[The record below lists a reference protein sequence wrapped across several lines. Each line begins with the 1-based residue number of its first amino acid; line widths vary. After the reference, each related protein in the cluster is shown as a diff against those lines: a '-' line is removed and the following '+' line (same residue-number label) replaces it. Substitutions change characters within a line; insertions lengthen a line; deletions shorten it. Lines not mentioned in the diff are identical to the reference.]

1 MGTGREGAERLRD
14 SPWAAVPGLAGC
26 RCPLRS
32 HFAGSLPGSPWGKA
46 KGEGCARPEQPPVPT
61 GCPYLLDSGQAL
73 ELGAGE
79 VLLLERGRLQ
89 HEVLLLCRVHLL
101 QVLRCCV
108 GLPVQR
114 LLDHLW
120 GGNVAL
126 GCATTPPAPPNPA
139 VPPSP
144 IPARSG
150 GRGCRCRRRSGAR
163 AGAWLQCWQA
173 LGPCHRRCWR
183 EPGLGAAHSPWRG
196 QGGMEGVGQTRAVGE
211 EQSEGVP
218 LAPRVQMRNG
228 GLESQRRRR
237 VGWRKNDGT
246 LCGSS
251 SSTNWGSAPQRK

>member
-1 MGTGREGAERLRD
+1 MLAQVGTGREGAERLRD

-46 KGEGCARPEQPPVPT
+46 EGEGCARPEQPPVPT
-61 GCPYLLDSGQAL
+61 GCPYLLDGGQAL

-101 QVLRCCV
+101 QVLRCRV

-126 GCATTPPAPPNPA
+126 GCATTPPGTPPTLQCPPAPYLHGLA
-139 VPPSP
+139 VGDAAVDGDLGPGR
-144 IPARSG
+144 A
-150 GRGCRCRRRSGAR
+150 RGCS
-163 AGAWLQCWQA
+163 AG
-173 LGPCHRRCWR
+173 RCW
-183 EPGLGAAHSPWRG
+183 GCATGAAGGSRG
-196 QGGMEGVGQTRAVGE
+196 WELLILHGGVEA
-211 EQSEGVP
+211 
-218 LAPRVQMRNG
+218 
-228 GLESQRRRR
+228 
-237 VGWRKNDGT
+237 GWRAWVRLELRGRNRVRGY
-246 LCGSS
+246 
-251 SSTNWGSAPQRK
+251 P